1 MNHSTTYVSTSY
13 TPSETN
19 VFEDTK
25 LLFEGCGCP
34 SFSQCDFTGKETD
47 CETGLSYFGAR
58 YYDPT
63 LLTSWTAIDPM
74 SDKYP
79 RLSPYNYCAWNP
91 MKVIDPNGCDTF
103 NIDISHGR
111 IYWQPADGNHSIKFC
126 IIGKQNKLEELEELR
141 IEDIPMESL
150 SLDFDL
156 SESFTTTYLKFSDDI
171 LGYSVFNTT
180 ITLSDKYMGKNAME
194 WDYYSMQG
202 GGGEISS
209 SGEPGRVYHAPN
221 RYTHD
226 NARCWEH
233 YHPNSQY
240 YTSDADKSVAKK
252 LNIPSYLNTGGR
264 RYRFDDLYSGKYPS
278 SMDDEKKRFLMA
290 GGYHRQ

>member
-1 MNHSTTYVSTSY
+1 MNRSSSTYSKTSSNISSY
-13 TPSETN
+13 GDP
-19 VFEDTK
+19 DH
-25 LLFEGCGCP
+25 P
-34 SFSQCDFTGKETD
+34 SFTDEESSGEAFDRRLCESKSSEHYVFFLESTFTGKETD
-47 CETGLSYFGAR
+47 CETGFSYFGAR

-156 SESFTTTYLKFSDDI
+156 SENFTTTYLKFSDDI

-180 ITLSDKYMGKNAME
+180 ITLSDKYMGK
-194 WDYYSMQG
+194 MQW
-202 GGGEISS
+202 
-209 SGEPGRVYHAPN
+209 SGTIIPCKVAVG
-221 RYTHD
+221 
-226 NARCWEH
+226 
-233 YHPNSQY
+233 
-240 YTSDADKSVAKK
+240 KSPHQGNLVECTMRQTD
-252 LNIPSYLNTGGR
+252 IPTTMLVVGNTTIPTVNTILR
-264 RYRFDDLYSGKYPS
+264 MLTNLWQRN
-278 SMDDEKKRFLMA
+278 
-290 GGYHRQ
+290 